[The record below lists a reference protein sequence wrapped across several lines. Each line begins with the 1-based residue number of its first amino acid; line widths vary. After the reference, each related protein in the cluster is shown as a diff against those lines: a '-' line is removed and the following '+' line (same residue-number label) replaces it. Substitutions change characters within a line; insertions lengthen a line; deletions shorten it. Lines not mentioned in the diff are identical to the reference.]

1 MTIMNKAPLELSKLA
16 IDRTYQKG
24 STRSPVN
31 YSGIFI
37 LALISA
43 SLFFVGKTIFYPVS
57 PVEVKNQLGMSKELN
72 SSNTY
77 NGIVQPRSLKKGAQ
91 PRIDKGKVK
100 QAIDESALDA
110 SGHIVARRIATVS
123 SRVTGKLNLLNIEEG
138 QTVNKADVLAE
149 LDDKQATIAYQL
161 ALAELSAKQASFD
174 EFTLLFKQQS
184 QRFKRNKSLA
194 NRRLISQ
201 QLLEDSE
208 FKNAQLAI
216 QIRNK
221 QAMVLSAQQRVE
233 LAQYQLNQH
242 KIRAPFDGVVIS
254 KNAQVGEL
262 ISAGSSG
269 GGFIRTGVG
278 TIVDMSSLEI
288 EVEVG
293 ESYINRVYAG
303 QKVIAKLD
311 AYPKWKINSEVVAV
325 IPTADRQ
332 KASIKVRVKLLE
344 VDPRV
349 LPDMGVKVSFL
360 KKIERT
366 NDKPNGKESGN
377 AEIAAL

>member
-1 MTIMNKAPLELSKLA
+1 MTINNNSPLELSKLS
-16 IDRTYQKG
+16 IDRTPEVKKAWL
-24 STRSPVN
+24 SVN
-31 YSGIFI
+31 YSGIVIFT
-37 LALISA
+37 LLSS
-43 SLFFVGKTIFYPVS
+43 SLYFVGQTFFFPTTSDETPTHILTSKNPLNELEESTIHPVS
-57 PVEVKNQLGMSKELN
+57 PLITDTKTTEKTNN
-72 SSNTY
+72 
-77 NGIVQPRSLKKGAQ
+77 IV
-91 PRIDKGKVK
+91 
-100 QAIDESALDA
+100 LDA
-110 SGHIVARRIATVS
+110 SGHVVARRIATVS
-123 SRVTGKLNLLNIEEG
+123 SRVTGKINRLNIEEG
-138 QTVNKADVLAE
+138 QRVSKSEILAE
-149 LDDKQATIAYQL
+149 LDDKQADISYQL

-174 EFTLLFKQQS
+174 EFTLLFKQQT
-184 QRFKRNKSLA
+184 QRFNRNKSLA
-194 NRRLISQ
+194 NRQLISQ

-208 FKNAQLAI
+208 FRNAQLTI

-221 QAMVLSAQQRVE
+221 QAMVHSAEQRVE

-278 TIVDMSSLEI
+278 TIVDMNSLEI

-293 ESYINRVYAG
+293 ESYINRVYPG

-311 AYPKWKINSEVVAV
+311 AYPQWKIKSEVVAV

-344 VDPRV
+344 VDSRV
-349 LPDMGVKVSFL
+349 LPDMGVKVSFM
-360 KKIERT
+360 KT
-366 NDKPNGKESGN
+366 NDYSPNESLERSN
-377 AEIAAL
+377 EATDIAAL

>member
-1 MTIMNKAPLELSKLA
+1 MTIIKKSPLELSKLA
-16 IDRTYQKG
+16 IDRTSQKKSA
-24 STRSPVN
+24 STSIN
-31 YSGIFI
+31 YYGIFI
-37 LALISA
+37 ISLLSA
-43 SLFFVGKTIFYPVS
+43 SLYFLGKMVFFPINT
-57 PVEVKNQLGMSKELN
+57 VELDHTLAAAKESK
-72 SSNTY
+72 SSIAY
-77 NGIVQPRSLKKGAQ
+77 VGIVQPSALNKGDQFSIEAE
-91 PRIDKGKVK
+91 IMK
-100 QAIDESALDA
+100 QGIDESVLDA

-123 SRVTGKLNLLNIEEG
+123 SRVTGKLNQLNIEEG
-138 QTVNKADVLAE
+138 QTVNKAEVLAE

-161 ALAELSAKQASFD
+161 ALAELSAKQASLD

-194 NRRLISQ
+194 NRQLISQ
-201 QLLEDSE
+201 QVLEDSE
-208 FKNAQLAI
+208 FRNAQLAI

-221 QAMVLSAQQRVE
+221 KAMVLSAQQRVE

-311 AYPKWKINSEVVAV
+311 AYPQWKINSEVVAV

-344 VDPRV
+344 VNPRV

-360 KKIERT
+360 KKIKYS
-366 NDKPNGKESGN
+366 NDKSN
-377 AEIAAL
+377 EIAALNRNTF